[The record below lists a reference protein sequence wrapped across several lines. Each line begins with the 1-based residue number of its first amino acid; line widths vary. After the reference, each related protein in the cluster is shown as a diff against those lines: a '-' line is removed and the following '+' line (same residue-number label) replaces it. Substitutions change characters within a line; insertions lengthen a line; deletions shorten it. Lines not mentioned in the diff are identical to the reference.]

1 MLSVCLILVWF
12 NLGLVIHSSTI
23 NYFDFSFKP
32 SIIFFGSMLDL
43 RWGLIQ
49 RQDLIFWK
57 DTHREIFFE
66 ILSNQPEI
74 RFYLPFSD
82 WFGSKRTSVLIQ
94 INRKMVNTIWFRVD
108 SIRLQNDFSVCL
120 NRIWIVFLPIAPSN
134 LQYFNLHFLQ
144 TFVGLIVSTY
154 HPQRWYAW
162 YVDKCN
168 QSLMVAFT

>member
-74 RFYLPFSD
+74 RLYLPFSD
-82 WFGSKRTSVLIQ
+82 WFGTANGQCPFAVPNQSVHGKYNLISGWFDKISKRFLCVYDLACKAADFCVL
-94 INRKMVNTIWFRVD
+94 RT
-108 SIRLQNDFSVCL
+108 
-120 NRIWIVFLPIAPSN
+120 
-134 LQYFNLHFLQ
+134 
-144 TFVGLIVSTY
+144 
-154 HPQRWYAW
+154 
-162 YVDKCN
+162 
-168 QSLMVAFT
+168 